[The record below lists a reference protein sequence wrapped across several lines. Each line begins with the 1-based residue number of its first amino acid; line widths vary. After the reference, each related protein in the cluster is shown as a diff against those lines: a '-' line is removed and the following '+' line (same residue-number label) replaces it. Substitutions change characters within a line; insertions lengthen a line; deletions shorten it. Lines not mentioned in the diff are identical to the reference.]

1 MKNFTKL
8 SICLFLFIF
17 SAAFFA
23 QSGGTIS
30 GKVTYTADQK
40 PLHNAT
46 VQIVQ
51 LKRTVETDEGGNYKL
66 ENIPAGRYTLLAHFD
81 GFSDVAKTIVLV
93 TGANSTVDFSLNLVG
108 VSEQVTVTASGAEQ
122 SVFDSFQSVNSV
134 SSNSIAQRAASAI
147 GEVLE
152 GESGVAK
159 RSFGTGS
166 SRPVIRGFD
175 GDRVLVAQDGVRS
188 GSLGSQS
195 GDHGEPVDTLGVER
209 IEIVK
214 GPGTL
219 LYGSNA
225 IGGVVNAISNH
236 EDSAHDGFRGYA
248 TVLGG
253 TANKQFGTSG
263 GLEFG
268 YKNFMAW
275 GNGSFQRADDYNTPL
290 GKVPN
295 SANRSTSAS
304 VGAGYFTEKG
314 FLSGTFTY
322 DKRRYGIPYAALF
335 EAEEEEETE
344 GEELAAFALPTAPD
358 EDIDLDL
365 RSYNFRLS
373 GGFREI
379 DSVITSGRFH
389 FNYNKYQHK
398 EIEIADGIE
407 EVGTVFDNKTASYR
421 ALLEQ
426 KPYRKLTGRF
436 GFEGFYRDYQT
447 VGAEQ
452 LIDGKVKQNMFSVFG
467 LEELSFGRVSF
478 QFGGRV
484 EHNRYNAE
492 NTSLLDRSF
501 TGFSGAAGMR
511 VGLWEG
517 GAFVVNYTNSYR
529 APALEELYNFG
540 PHIGT
545 VTFEIGNQN
554 LKRERANG
562 IDFGLRHNS
571 NRVRFETNFY
581 YYRINNF
588 VFLAFADEDEDREV
602 DIEDGLPVANYT
614 QADSQYLGAEINFDA
629 SINQYFGVF
638 FNGDVVRAKLVDS
651 DVNLPRIPP
660 ARMKVGMDFKFKG
673 LNVRPEGVF
682 VSSQEKLFPL
692 ERRTGGYGL
701 FNVGAN
707 YVIGS
712 QHFAHIFGVT
722 GYNLFD
728 KEYRNHLSF
737 IKDLTPEIGRGV
749 RFGYTI
755 RFF

>member
-1 MKNFTKL
+1 
-8 SICLFLFIF
+8 
-17 SAAFFA
+17 
-23 QSGGTIS
+23 
-30 GKVTYTADQK
+30 
-40 PLHNAT
+40 
-46 VQIVQ
+46 
-51 LKRTVETDEGGNYKL
+51 
-66 ENIPAGRYTLLAHFD
+66 
-81 GFSDVAKTIVLV
+81 
-93 TGANSTVDFSLNLVG
+93 
-108 VSEQVTVTASGAEQ
+108 
-122 SVFDSFQSVNSV
+122 
-134 SSNSIAQRAASAI
+134 
-147 GEVLE
+147 
-152 GESGVAK
+152 
-159 RSFGTGS
+159 
-166 SRPVIRGFD
+166 
-175 GDRVLVAQDGVRS
+175 
-188 GSLGSQS
+188 
-195 GDHGEPVDTLGVER
+195 
-209 IEIVK
+209 
-214 GPGTL
+214 
-219 LYGSNA
+219 
-225 IGGVVNAISNH
+225 
-236 EDSAHDGFRGYA
+236 
-248 TVLGG
+248 
-253 TANKQFGTSG
+253 
-263 GLEFG
+263 
-268 YKNFMAW
+268 
-275 GNGSFQRADDYNTPL
+275 
-290 GKVPN
+290 
-295 SANRSTSAS
+295 
-304 VGAGYFTEKG
+304 
-314 FLSGTFTY
+314 
-322 DKRRYGIPYAALF
+322 
-335 EAEEEEETE
+335 
-344 GEELAAFALPTAPD
+344 
-358 EDIDLDL
+358 
-365 RSYNFRLS
+365 
-373 GGFREI
+373 
-379 DSVITSGRFH
+379 
-389 FNYNKYQHK
+389 
-398 EIEIADGIE
+398 
-407 EVGTVFDNKTASYR
+407 
-421 ALLEQ
+421 
-426 KPYRKLTGRF
+426 
-436 GFEGFYRDYQT
+436 
-447 VGAEQ
+447 
-452 LIDGKVKQNMFSVFG
+452 

-588 VFLAFADEDEDREV
+588 VFLAFADEDDDGEV

-614 QADSQYLGAEINFDA
+614 QGNSQYLGAEINFDA

-682 VSSQEKLFPL
+682 VGAQEKLFPL
-692 ERRTGGYGL
+692 ETRTGGYGL

-712 QHFAHIFGVT
+712 QHFAHIFGVN

-749 RFGYTI
+749 RFSYTI